1 MAKSFRDL
9 RARMSPEAQETA
21 AKKARAMLAE
31 MPTYFIIAEQTGYQS
46 VPSVLSE
53 SVHVRRIVSASIDI
67 HKRGIQGQLRLYTHA
82 GASGA
87 AAGALTQMSGAH
99 VSSIFHEIGDKRYSL
114 PNAKGIT
121 DYGTL
126 ERH

>member
-53 SVHVRRIVSASIDI
+53 SVHVRRLVLL
-67 HKRGIQGQLRLYTHA
+67 H
-82 GASGA
+82 
-87 AAGALTQMSGAH
+87 
-99 VSSIFHEIGDKRYSL
+99 
-114 PNAKGIT
+114 
-121 DYGTL
+121 
-126 ERH
+126 